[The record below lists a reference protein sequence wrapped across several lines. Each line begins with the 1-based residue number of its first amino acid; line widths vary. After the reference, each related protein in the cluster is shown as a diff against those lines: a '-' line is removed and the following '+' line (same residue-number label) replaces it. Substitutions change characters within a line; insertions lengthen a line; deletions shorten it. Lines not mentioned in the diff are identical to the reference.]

1 MLGLSTQVNES
12 NNLKAK
18 VSQDGVFGIALKS
31 LLSDN
36 TSLIISTELEP
47 TIVKGSSAA
56 KYGFGL
62 EVKL

>member
-18 VSQDGVFGIALKS
+18 ISQDGVFGLALNSS
-31 LLSDN
+31 LSNN
-36 TSLIISTELEP
+36 TSLIVSTELEP
-47 TIVKGSSAA
+47 TIIKGSSAA